1 MLKYLPVS
9 QENLKI
15 VNLLSTPDETHLGLI
30 YDWRN
35 GYAVTIDTG
44 WEGQERLLLFVWE
57 SCNAWSSAFG
67 EDQWA
72 ESLWVRIGAQT
83 NVGDVL
89 GVCYLLVWSGIS
101 RWCLLQATGRSLT
114 FSVPGA
120 QGTLT
125 TLLSAERA
133 TQQHI
138 SISRGFWSVQM
149 MTSWLRWLLNWQRR
163 MLSWNSYFQTKKR
176 MRQGCEGQGLQRYGD
191 MEKSGSCE
199 EGARQIETRPG
210 RQGSRFE
217 PLWGPAWI
225 VVLERRGTV
234 NFQGSPPPRSSI
246 VLPDMEKARQ
256 SGQERLLG
264 WSRSSWL
271 NWNIKRKYTRG
282 GRRDKW
288 PHIISEHSGIGLGK
302 QKSFWNWIGERG
314 ERLQGGFLE
323 LSQQHKY
330 DEGKC
335 GVFTACIKGVTG
347 DTDNTEVLSD
357 LFLWTF
363 AVKTFPQE
371 FQATETSGKIWIKE
385 DMLLVEENQVRKHW
399 MN

>member
-101 RWCLLQATGRSLT
+101 RWCLFQATGRSLT

-133 TQQHI
+133 TQQHT

-191 MEKSGSCE
+191 MVKSGSCE
-199 EGARQIETRPG
+199 EGARQIETQAWTSG
-210 RQGSRFE
+210 EQIWTSLGACLDCGTGEKGYSKFSRIASSKVKHSPSWHGE
-217 PLWGPAWI
+217 SQAKRARTPAWLI
-225 VVLERRGTV
+225 KELLTKLKHKKEVYKR
-234 NFQGSPPPRSSI
+234 
-246 VLPDMEKARQ
+246 
-256 SGQERLLG
+256 GQEGQVTPYNLWAFRNRVRKAKVLLE
-264 WSRSSWL
+264 L
-271 NWNIKRKYTRG
+271 NWWERWKTT
-282 GRRDKW
+282 GR
-288 PHIISEHSGIGLGK
+288 ISRA
-302 QKSFWNWIGERG
+302 KS
-314 ERLQGGFLE
+314 
-323 LSQQHKY
+323 
-330 DEGKC
+330 
-335 GVFTACIKGVTG
+335 A
-347 DTDNTEVLSD
+347 
-357 LFLWTF
+357 
-363 AVKTFPQE
+363 A
-371 FQATETSGKIWIKE
+371 
-385 DMLLVEENQVRKHW
+385 
-399 MN
+399 